1 MNQNNEKSKL
11 NEQTS
16 PEEAAAQTPLEP
28 VPAEVADALRSER
41 DDLLG
46 RLQRVSADYVNYQKR
61 AAREASDAREFA
73 NADLIKNLLPVLD
86 DMERALETAK
96 ASQGADDPLFHGL
109 VLVHDKAMEV
119 LGKFGVRRIEAAG
132 KEFDPQLHQALL
144 QEVRDDVPPQTVLTE
159 LQRGYTLSGR
169 VIRPAGVITSKTP

>member
-1 MNQNNEKSKL
+1 MTDKNERP
-11 NEQTS
+11 EQDEQPATDE
-16 PEEAAAQTPLEP
+16 PAPRAPLEP
-28 VPAEVADALRSER
+28 VAGEVAQALRAER
-41 DDLLG
+41 DDLLS

-61 AAREASDAREFA
+61 AAREAADAREFA

-86 DMERALETAK
+86 DMERALETAR
-96 ASQGADDPLFHGL
+96 ASHGEDDPLFHGL
-109 VLVHDKAMEV
+109 QLVHDKAMEA
-119 LGKFGVRRIEAAG
+119 LAKFGVRRIEAAG

-169 VIRPAGVITSKTP
+169 VIRPAGVITSKIP